1 LWCNRTDFY
10 LKYYR
15 EIPEEIVKEK
25 TVEIT
30 PIMNSA
36 HLSINP
42 VNSLAQ
48 RILNGKRD
56 ASQRGLSVPY
66 IERRYRLI
74 PNVNFVPFDDTYKK
88 GVKDVIS
95 NSGLDSSKYRSKIDD
110 GEAER
115 KLLSGDDH
123 SKSSDSLNNSNK
135 SKIFERNKSEPGKI
149 RTTRSMVAGQD
160 LDITDSQDDS
170 SDGQVLDRKFG
181 KDGKLNYNYFNSCQ
195 SRS

>member
-1 LWCNRTDFY
+1 LRCNRTDFY
-10 LKYYR
+10 LKYYS
-15 EIPEEIVKEK
+15 EKPEEIVKEK
-25 TVEIT
+25 TVEIK
-30 PIMNSA
+30 PIMNST

-56 ASQRGLSVPY
+56 ASERGQSVPY

-74 PNVNFVPFDDTYKK
+74 PNVNFVPFDVTYKK
-88 GVKDVIS
+88 EGKDVMS
-95 NSGLDSSKYRSKIDD
+95 NSGMDSSKYENKKND

-115 KLLSGDDH
+115 KLMSGDDH
-123 SKSSDSLNNSNK
+123 SKSTDSLDNSNK
-135 SKIFERNKSEPGKI
+135 SKRLERIKSEPGKI

-170 SDGQVLDRKFG
+170 SNGHVLDRKFG
-181 KDGKLNYNYFNSCQ
+181 KDGKFNYNYFNSCQ
-195 SRS
+195 SRN

>member
-1 LWCNRTDFY
+1 
-10 LKYYR
+10 
-15 EIPEEIVKEK
+15 
-25 TVEIT
+25 
-30 PIMNSA
+30 MNSE

-56 ASQRGLSVPY
+56 ASEQGQSVPY

-74 PNVNFVPFDDTYKK
+74 PNVNFVPFDETYKK

-95 NSGLDSSKYRSKIDD
+95 NSGMDSSKYRSKKDD

-123 SKSSDSLNNSNK
+123 SKSSDSLKNSNK
-135 SKIFERNKSEPGKI
+135 SKNLERTKSEPGKI
-149 RTTRSMVAGQD
+149 RTTRSMIADQD
-160 LDITDSQDDS
+160 LNITDSQDNS

-181 KDGKLNYNYFNSCQ
+181 KDGKLKSNYFNSCQ